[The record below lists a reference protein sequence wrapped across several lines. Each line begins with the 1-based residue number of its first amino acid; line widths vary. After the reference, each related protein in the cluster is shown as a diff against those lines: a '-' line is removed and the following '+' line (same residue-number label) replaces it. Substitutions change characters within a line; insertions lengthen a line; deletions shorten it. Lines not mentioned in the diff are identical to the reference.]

1 MLLCAERGTAVP
13 LPLGG
18 SGPAGLTAAGVLRGR
33 LGVWDAQGKPLL
45 RKRVA

>member
-18 SGPAGLTAAGVLRGR
+18 ERPDWPEGSRCAEGAA
-33 LGVWDAQGKPLL
+33 GVWDAQGKPLL